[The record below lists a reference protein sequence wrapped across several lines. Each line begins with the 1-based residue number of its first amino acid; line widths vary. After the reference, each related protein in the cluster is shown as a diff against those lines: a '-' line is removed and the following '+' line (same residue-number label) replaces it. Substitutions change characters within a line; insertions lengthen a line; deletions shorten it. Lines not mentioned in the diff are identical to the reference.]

1 MEARNFVKCLFGGI
15 TLGGATTFMA
25 SVTND
30 GFGNVVGIAPCFGNG
45 RCVGS
50 RDHIKPYYS
59 GLFEEDDA
67 GRVCQKQSGNM
78 PPSYLG
84 DTKTKMERPT
94 SLREYE

>member
-30 GFGNVVGIAPCFGNG
+30 GFGK
-45 RCVGS
+45 GS
-50 RDHIKPYYS
+50 CLGYSNNTTPYYS

-67 GRVCQKQSGNM
+67 VHIYRKQYGNM
-78 PPSYLG
+78 PPSYVG
-84 DTKTKMERPT
+84 DSNIKMEKP
-94 SLREYE
+94 L

>member
-15 TLGGATTFMA
+15 TLGGATTFMT

-30 GFGNVVGIAPCFGNG
+30 GFGNG

-50 RDHIKPYYS
+50 SDHIKPYYS

-78 PPSYLG
+78 PPSYVG
-84 DTKTKMERPT
+84 DSNIKMEKPP

>member
-15 TLGGATTFMA
+15 TLGGAMTIIP

-30 GFGNVVGIAPCFGNG
+30 GFCNG

-50 RDHIKPYYS
+50 SDHIKPYYS

-78 PPSYLG
+78 PPSYVG
-84 DTKTKMERPT
+84 DSNIKMEKPP

>member
-30 GFGNVVGIAPCFGNG
+30 GFCNG

-50 RDHIKPYYS
+50 SDHIKPYYS

-78 PPSYLG
+78 PPSYVS
-84 DTKTKMERPT
+84 DTNIKMEKPP